1 MGFGGWVL
9 LTVTIGMLIGMGM
22 AIPVSSKK
30 KEMEDKKKEMEKKL
44 ESLPDFSPT
53 QKIMGNNG
61 DTGLAIDEER
71 KKVLLVKNV
80 PTGVALKP
88 IKYRDVLSS
97 EIFVDGETVT
107 KTERGSQLAGAIIG
121 GLALGG
127 VGAIIGGLSGKT
139 RSSEEVKRVD
149 LRITVNDTKSPLH
162 DINFMDIEGKKNG
175 IIYKSAMDQARHWHG
190 LIAILIKMA
199 DNEDAQ
205 KEGGEIPLQAN
216 GGNTSSLADE
226 LLKLSDL
233 RDKGVLSDEEFS
245 IQKQRLLS

>member
-1 MGFGGWVL
+1 MDFWGWVL
-9 LTVTIGMLIGMGM
+9 LIVVVGVRIGIAQ
-22 AIPVSSKK
+22 AIAVSNKK
-30 KEMEDKKKEMEKKL
+30 KAMEEEL

-71 KKVLLVKNV
+71 KKVVLIKNG

-88 IKYRDVLSS
+88 ITYRDVLSS
-97 EIFVDGETVT
+97 EIFVDGEIVT
-107 KTERGSQLAGAIIG
+107 KTARGSQLGGVLIG

-127 VGAIIGGLSGKT
+127 VGAIIGGLSGKA
-139 RSSEEVKRVD
+139 RSSEEVRRVD

-162 DINFMDIEGKKNG
+162 DINLMDIEGKKEG

-190 LIAILIKMA
+190 LIAVLIKMA
-199 DNEDAQ
+199 DNEDAR
-205 KEGGEIPLQAN
+205 KEGAESPSQEN
-216 GGNTSSLADE
+216 GGITSSLADE
-226 LLKLSDL
+226 LSKLSDL

>member
-1 MGFGGWVL
+1 MDFWSWVL
-9 LTVTIGMLIGMGM
+9 LIVVIGAGIGI
-22 AIPVSSKK
+22 AQVVAVSNKK
-30 KEMEDKKKEMEKKL
+30 KAMEEKL

-71 KKVLLVKNV
+71 KKVVLIKNG
-80 PTGVALKP
+80 PTGVDLKP
-88 IKYRDVLSS
+88 ITYRDVLSS

-107 KTERGSQLAGAIIG
+107 KTARGSQLGGATIG

-139 RSSEEVKRVD
+139 RSSEKVKRVD
-149 LRITVNDTKSPLH
+149 LRVTVNDTKSPLH
-162 DINFMDIEGKKNG
+162 DINFMDIEGKKDG

-190 LIAILIKMA
+190 LIAVLIKMA
-199 DNEDAQ
+199 DNEDVR
-205 KEGGEIPLQAN
+205 KEGGESSSQAN
-216 GGNTSSLADE
+216 GGSTSSLADE
-226 LLKLSDL
+226 LSKLSDL

-245 IQKQRLLS
+245 IQKQKLLF

>member
-1 MGFGGWVL
+1 MDFWGWVL
-9 LTVTIGMLIGMGM
+9 VIVVAVLGI
-22 AIPVSSKK
+22 AIAQAIAVSNKK
-30 KEMEDKKKEMEKKL
+30 KAMEEEL

-71 KKVLLVKNV
+71 KKVVLIKNG

-88 IKYRDVLSS
+88 ITYRDVLSS

-107 KTERGSQLAGAIIG
+107 KTARGSQLGGALIG

-139 RSSEEVKRVD
+139 RSSEKVKRVD

-162 DINFMDIEGKKNG
+162 DINFMDIEGKKDG
-175 IIYKSAMDQARHWHG
+175 IIYKSAMDEARHWHG
-190 LIAILIKMA
+190 LIAVLIKMA
-199 DNEDAQ
+199 DNEDAR
-205 KEGGEIPLQAN
+205 KEGDETPLQAS
-216 GGNTSSLADE
+216 GDITSSLADE
-226 LLKLSDL
+226 LSKLSDL
-233 RDKGVLSDEEFS
+233 RDKGVLSDEEFT

>member
-1 MGFGGWVL
+1 MDFWGWVL
-9 LTVTIGMLIGMGM
+9 LIVIVGVGIGI
-22 AIPVSSKK
+22 AQAVAVSNKK
-30 KEMEDKKKEMEKKL
+30 KAMEEKL

-71 KKVLLVKNV
+71 KKVVLIKNS
-80 PTGVALKP
+80 PTGVHLKP
-88 IKYRDVLSS
+88 ITYRDVLSS

-107 KTERGSQLAGAIIG
+107 KTARGSQLGGALIG

-139 RSSEEVKRVD
+139 RSSEKVKRVD

-162 DINFMDIEGKKNG
+162 DINFMDIEGKKDG

-190 LIAILIKMA
+190 LIAVLIKMA
-199 DNEDAQ
+199 DNEDVRNESGKASSQ
-205 KEGGEIPLQAN
+205 EN
-216 GGNTSSLADE
+216 GGSTSSLADE
-226 LLKLSDL
+226 LSKLSDL

-245 IQKQRLLS
+245 IQKQKLLS